1 MAEAGEVLQ
10 DASEI
15 TVAGVKYLWSMQP
28 AEGYTQ
34 IGTTGVYVKVADGQ
48 TALNGKLYGTTT
60 LSYSEFYAGDTT
72 QESYD
77 AYHSR
82 QQRVKIRFLLM
93 RDSTEGPLPDIRSKV

>member
-34 IGTTGVYVKVADGQ
+34 IGTTA
-48 TALNGKLYGTTT
+48 
-60 LSYSEFYAGDTT
+60 F
-72 QESYD
+72 
-77 AYHSR
+77 
-82 QQRVKIRFLLM
+82 M
-93 RDSTEGPLPDIRSKV
+93 